1 MSKRNT
7 TTEKWIYA
15 DCGAHNCMHED
26 PSREQTIALQRA
38 TCNQSNDQHSFV
50 VVQDKKSY
58 LSDCAYS
65 SIIYWDKIGE
75 AQLAWEKV
83 PTLCLGKRLYS
94 SL

>member
-1 MSKRNT
+1 MLT
-7 TTEKWIYA
+7 VV
-15 DCGAHNCMHED
+15 H
-26 PSREQTIALQRA
+26 TIVCIRTLVQNKLLLLQRA
-38 TCNQSNDQHSFV
+38 TCSQSNDQQSFM

-65 SIIYWDKIGE
+65 SIIYWDKRGE

-83 PTLCLGKRLYS
+83 PTLYLDKRLYS